1 MNKVFIVT
9 EIAPY
14 RDGDIIL
21 RVFSNY
27 NDAVAYGSELYDQ
40 GLVHEYDVHEREVYA

>member
-1 MNKVFIVT
+1 MSKIFIVT
-9 EIAPY
+9 ELAPY

-27 NDAVAYGSELYDQ
+27 DDAKEYGSSLYDQ
-40 GLVHEYDVHEREVYA
+40 GLVYEYDIYEREVY